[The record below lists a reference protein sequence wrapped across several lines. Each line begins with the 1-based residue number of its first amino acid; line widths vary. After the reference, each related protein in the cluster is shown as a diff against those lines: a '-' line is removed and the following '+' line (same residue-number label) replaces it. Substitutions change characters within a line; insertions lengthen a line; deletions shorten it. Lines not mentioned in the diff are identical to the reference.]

1 MPVGSDG
8 IRGHEDCRP
17 CFRSSAC
24 SIWEIDDLHDMNVSG
39 CIETVFWV
47 SVGFVFYAYAGY
59 PLLLMLI
66 GLVRNRPIKKAPFQP
81 TVSFIITAYNEEKR
95 IGEKLLNTLRQ
106 DYPRELLDLVV
117 ASDCSTDTT
126 DDLVRSFES
135 SGIRLV
141 RSDTKGGKEAAQKLA
156 VDSTSGDILVFSD
169 TATMLEPTAISTI
182 VRNFSDPTVGCVSS
196 VDRFIDTDGTVSGE
210 GAYVRYEMLLRHL
223 ETRVNTLVGL
233 SGSFFAA
240 RRSVCQ
246 GWAPDLQSDFNT
258 LLNSVRSGLR
268 GVADPESVGFYKN
281 LSDQKKEYERKVRT
295 IVRGISVFMR
305 SLSLLNPLRYHLFA
319 WQLFSHKLCRWL
331 VPFAMIAALVTNA
344 VLASSSLFFQGTLVA
359 QVVFYSVALAYLA
372 TKRLP
377 SFGMLRIPSFF
388 VMVNLSILDAWI
400 RYFRGERIVSWSPSK
415 R

>member
-1 MPVGSDG
+1 
-8 IRGHEDCRP
+8 
-17 CFRSSAC
+17 
-24 SIWEIDDLHDMNVSG
+24 MNVFS
-39 CIETVFWV
+39 CIETIFWV
-47 SVGFVFYAYAGY
+47 SVGFIFYAYAGY

-66 GLVRNRPIKKAPFQP
+66 GLVRNRPVRKAPFEP
-81 TVSFIITAYNEEKR
+81 TVSFIVTAYNEEKR
-95 IGEKLLNTLRQ
+95 IGEKLRNTLRQ
-106 DYPRELLDLVV
+106 DYPRPLLDLVV

-141 RSDTKGGKEAAQKLA
+141 RAGTKGGKEAAQKLA

-169 TATMLEPTAISTI
+169 TATMLEPTAITTI

-196 VDRFIDTDGTVSGE
+196 VDRFIDADGAVSGE
-210 GAYVRYEMLLRHL
+210 GAYVRYEMLLRRL

-246 GWAPDLQSDFNT
+246 AWAPDLQSDFNT
-258 LLNSVRSGLR
+258 LLNSVRRGLR

-305 SLSLLNPLRYHLFA
+305 SLPLLNPLRYHLFA

-331 VPFAMIAALVTNA
+331 VPFAMIVALVANGL
-344 VLASSSLFFQGTLVA
+344 LALVSQFYQGMLVVQGA
-359 QVVFYSVALAYLA
+359 FYALALLYLA

-377 SFGMLRIPSFF
+377 KFGILCLPSFF

-400 RYFRGERIVSWSPSK
+400 RYFCGERIVSWSPSK

>member
-1 MPVGSDG
+1 MTPIIGPLY
-8 IRGHEDCRP
+8 RK
-17 CFRSSAC
+17 
-24 SIWEIDDLHDMNVSG
+24 IDDLHDMNLSG

-66 GLVRNRPIKKAPFQP
+66 GSVRDRPVKKAPFQP

-95 IGEKLLNTLRQ
+95 IGEKLVNTLRQ

-135 SGIRLV
+135 SGIRLI

-169 TATMLEPTAISTI
+169 TATMLEPTAITTI

-196 VDRFIDTDGTVSGE
+196 VDRFIDIDGTVSGE

-305 SLSLLNPLRYHLFA
+305 SLSLLNPFRYHLFA
-319 WQLFSHKLCRWL
+319 WQLISHKLCRWL
-331 VPFAMIAALVTNA
+331 VPFAMIAALVANA

-359 QVVFYSVALAYLA
+359 QVVFYAVALAYLA
-372 TKRLP
+372 TQRLP
-377 SFGMLRIPSFF
+377 SLGMLRIPSFF